1 MDSLFLT
8 MESNLN
14 EVLGIAFYAQ
24 EQEEAKSRQIED
36 LIKSYKGASAL
47 LPSRQYGKP
56 LNPND
61 FGITLRSIIEKNN
74 PQLAAFL
81 GISTGYHR
89 RIEEEELSR
98 KEAIERMRQKT
109 KELQEKNEANKLR
122 RERNIIWN
130 QTHGVDQRRIY

>member
-1 MDSLFLT
+1 
-8 MESNLN
+8 MERNLN
-14 EVLGIAFYAQ
+14 DVLGNAFYAQ

-47 LPSRQYGKP
+47 LPQRQDGKP
-56 LNPND
+56 LNPEK

-89 RIEEEELSR
+89 RKEEEELSR

>member
-1 MDSLFLT
+1 

-24 EQEEAKSRQIED
+24 EQEEEKSRQIED

-47 LPSRQYGKP
+47 LPPRQYGKP
-56 LNPND
+56 LNPEK

-81 GISTGYHR
+81 EISTGYHR
-89 RIEEEELSR
+89 RKEEEELSR
-98 KEAIERMRQKT
+98 KEAIERMQQKT
-109 KELQEKNEANKLR
+109 MARNLKKSSLLTKNHPKL
-122 RERNIIWN
+122 
-130 QTHGVDQRRIY
+130 TFC

>member
-1 MDSLFLT
+1 

-24 EQEEAKSRQIED
+24 EQEEEKSRQIED

-47 LPSRQYGKP
+47 LPPRQYGKP
-56 LNPND
+56 LNPEK

-81 GISTGYHR
+81 EISTGYHR
-89 RIEEEELSR
+89 RKEEEESI
-98 KEAIERMRQKT
+98 KEAIERMQKKT
-109 KELQEKNEANKLR
+109 MA
-122 RERNIIWN
+122 RNLKKSINLIDN
-130 QTHGVDQRRIY
+130 D

>member
-1 MDSLFLT
+1 MPFLGVWLSLGSFGMDSLFLI

-24 EQEEAKSRQIED
+24 EQEEEKSRQIED

-47 LPSRQYGKP
+47 LPPRQYGKP
-56 LNPND
+56 LNPEK

-81 GISTGYHR
+81 EISTGYHR
-89 RIEEEELSR
+89 RKEEGELSR
-98 KEAIERMRQKT
+98 KEAIERMQQKT
-109 KELQEKNEANKLR
+109 MA
-122 RERNIIWN
+122 RNLKKSINLIDN
-130 QTHGVDQRRIY
+130 D

>member
-1 MDSLFLT
+1 MGVLVWTPFFLI
-8 MESNLN
+8 MERNLN
-14 EVLGIAFYAQ
+14 DVLGNAFYAQ

-47 LPSRQYGKP
+47 LPPRQYGKP
-56 LNPND
+56 LNPD
-61 FGITLRSIIEKNN
+61 KFGITLRSIIEKNN

-98 KEAIERMRQKT
+98 K
-109 KELQEKNEANKLR
+109 
-122 RERNIIWN
+122 
-130 QTHGVDQRRIY
+130 

>member
-1 MDSLFLT
+1 

-24 EQEEAKSRQIED
+24 EQEEGKSRQIED

-47 LPSRQYGKP
+47 LPPRQYGKP
-56 LNPND
+56 LNPEK

-81 GISTGYHR
+81 EISTGYHR
-89 RIEEEELSR
+89 RKEEEELSI
-98 KEAIERMRQKT
+98 KEAIERMQQKT
-109 KELQEKNEANKLR
+109 MA
-122 RERNIIWN
+122 RNLKKTINLIDN
-130 QTHGVDQRRIY
+130 D